1 MGLLNALIKQGKNPR
16 GFIGNIMIRIMN
28 KAHSSMTIWGLRK
41 IIIKKDAP
49 ILDIGCGGGQTIH
62 MLAKQNSDS
71 DIYGIDYA
79 QKAVE
84 TTIQKNREAV
94 TTGRVRITQGE
105 VSALPFDDE
114 LFGTITA
121 VQTHYFWPDLK
132 NDVKEVFRVLKTGG
146 IFIIISE
153 IYKIDYHMKKY
164 TKNEDVEQLFQE
176 LGFQTVDIH
185 ENNKWRCYIGVK

>member
-1 MGLLNALIKQGKNPR
+1 
-16 GFIGNIMIRIMN
+16 MIRIMN
-28 KAHSSMTIWGLRK
+28 KAHSSITIWGLRK

-84 TTIQKNREAV
+84 TTIQKNRKAV

-132 NDVKEVFRVLKTGG
+132 NDVKEVFRVLKNGG

-153 IYKIDYHMKKY
+153 IYKIDYHMKMY
-164 TKNEDVEQLFQE
+164 TRNEDVEQLFQHS
-176 LGFQTVDIH
+176 GFQTVDIH